1 MHCLVVRIFTG
12 LSFIGLAGLP
22 SAVSAQVGLD
32 PMWQRVSPALD
43 RFEIAVPLNPMGR
56 AAVLQALEE
65 LTRERCDETAIVN
78 LGKAL
83 QAAGQRRDAANAH
96 VRFSATCGG
105 RSESLQSAA
114 NIFLGIADFE
124 RAAEAATAMTA
135 LEPLNDNGYFLR
147 AVAYDRSGQA
157 SKAVDDYTT
166 AIELFTQKGRIADV
180 SFVGLARNYE
190 KMGQPC
196 DAAAAIESWVAINPS
211 RYDTAKTRS
220 IIAGYE
226 SKGKCASATA
236 GKEEVFARA
245 RRGEVVTLPVTING
259 VPGRLMLDT
268 GASFVSLKASFAAKA
283 KVEIDQESKIQLYTA
298 NGISEGRRGRAAAIQ
313 VRSLRANDVPLVVQ
327 TDAKGTYGPGVDGLL
342 GMSFLSRFQVT
353 LDGKSVRI
361 RKRAER

>member
-1 MHCLVVRIFTG
+1 MHCLIVRIVTG
-12 LSFIGLAGLP
+12 LSLFGLTALT
-22 SAVSAQVGLD
+22 SAASAQVGLD
-32 PMWQRVSPALD
+32 PVWQRVSPAIE
-43 RFEIAVPLNPMGR
+43 RFEIAVPLNPVGR

-83 QAAGQRRDAANAH
+83 QAAGHRRDAANAH
-96 VRFSATCGG
+96 LRFSATCSGH
-105 RSESLQSAA
+105 SESLQIAA
-114 NIFLGIADFE
+114 NIFLTIADYK

-157 SKAVDDYTT
+157 RKAVDDYTT
-166 AIELFTQKGRIADV
+166 AIELFTPKGLIADV

-211 RYDTAKTRS
+211 RYETAKTRS
-220 IIAGYE
+220 IIASYE

-236 GKEEVFARA
+236 SKEEVFARP

-259 VPGRLMLDT
+259 VPGRFILDT

-283 KVEIDQESKIQLYTA
+283 KVEIEQDSKIQLFTA
-298 NGISEGRRGRAAAIQ
+298 NGITEGRRGRAAAIHL
-313 VRSLRANDVPLVVQ
+313 RSLRANDVPLIVQ
-327 TDAKGTYGPGVDGLL
+327 SDAKGTYGPGVDGLL
-342 GMSFLSRFQVT
+342 GMSFLSRFQVA

-361 RKRAER
+361 RKRAKP